1 MGRVKNTEMLC
12 QKYETFLSKEVR
24 RLVVKK
30 LLRLLSVSVE
40 KQSAIEL
47 HLEISSAT
55 KAEIIWALKSV
66 RSCYS
71 ARSNEYMNETL
82 VAMSP
87 EFEAT
92 KSFQMNRSKSMY
104 VVNPGLTP
112 YLILVLKT
120 NLHKA
125 DFLV

>member
-1 MGRVKNTEMLC
+1 MGRVKNTEILC

-55 KAEIIWALKSV
+55 KAEIIWTLKSV
-66 RSCYS
+66 MSCYS
-71 ARSNEYMNETL
+71 ALSNEYMNETL

-104 VVNPGLTP
+104 VVNHGLAP
-112 YLILVLKT
+112 YFISVLKT
-120 NLHKA
+120 NPHKA

>member
-47 HLEISSAT
+47 HLEISRAT
-55 KAEIIWALKSV
+55 KAEIIWTLKSV
-66 RSCYS
+66 MSCYS

-112 YLILVLKT
+112 YLRLVLKT